1 MSQLES
7 SKLSSVE
14 RSWQPPL
21 SCSRRTIRLIEND
34 VIKLTNMFF
43 PLELTDLDYFR
54 RLLDTLN
61 NGIYDLVKAVLLKAN
76 HNDSHLESISSTVLY
91 EMLQPI
97 SVGKEQ
103 IKICDAVAQS
113 LNLNNV
119 DRNKLS
125 SNIEAFLN
133 KDRELSKKTETHYLS
148 AAGPIVE
155 SFKLGKDILKL
166 CGGKLESHAGLN
178 SRVSLALQE
187 IQNLEDQRLLHSNF
201 KESRIA
207 ILGWNDNSSS
217 NAGSVSSA
225 SEATALL
232 ELKKIEDL
240 LDDDKRKSTIILLH
254 RLKSFSSDIF
264 SLTTSFLSSSNPK
277 DYDEIQRLQE
287 IAKFLQDIVLEPTA
301 AKTSDVV
308 SSLFTSSLKIV
319 SDLLREAEKEK
330 FKDIDKA
337 KVMHSY
343 FLHIL
348 ILFLSI
354 LAFRQVIT

>member
-1 MSQLES
+1 MSHV
-7 SKLSSVE
+7 SSVE

-21 SCSRRTIRLIEND
+21 SCSRRTITLIEND
-34 VIKLTNMFF
+34 VIKSTNMFF

-76 HNDSHLESISSTVLY
+76 HSDSHLESISNTVLY

-113 LNLNNV
+113 LNLNNA

-133 KDRELSKKTETHYLS
+133 KDRELSKKTETHTLS

-178 SRVSLALQE
+178 SRISLALQE
-187 IQNLEDQRLLHSNF
+187 IKNLEDQRLLHSNF

-207 ILGWNDNSSS
+207 ILGWNSNDNSSS
-217 NAGSVSSA
+217 NAGSVSS
-225 SEATALL
+225 EATALL
-232 ELKKIEDL
+232 ELNKIEDL
-240 LDDDKRKSTIILLH
+240 LSDEKRKSTIILLH

-308 SSLFTSSLKIV
+308 TSLFTSSLKIV

-337 KVMHSY
+337 KVMYSF
-343 FLHIL
+343 FLYIL
-348 ILFLSI
+348 ILFFSTI
-354 LAFRQVIT
+354 SVWTSYHVI